1 VNRIRKRSLRN
12 LAAMALSG
20 TPEVTDA
27 GLVLSHS
34 LGQLRLNVD
43 TLVRSIELG
52 GLDANELQSHLIGL
66 QHRFAALEDFTDE
79 CLEVAYLPL
88 DDEDDDTSQGP
99 VPS

>member
-1 VNRIRKRSLRN
+1 MSRIRKRSLRN

-20 TPEVTDA
+20 TPEVADA

-34 LGQLRLNVD
+34 LGQLRLGVD
-43 TLVRSIELG
+43 ALVRSLELG
-52 GLDANELQSHLIGL
+52 GFDPTDLQSHLIGL
-66 QHRFAALEDFTDE
+66 QYRFAALEDFTDE

-88 DDEDDDTSQGP
+88 DDEDEDTPQGP